1 MIVKQHILHNAC
13 WKNTCCVMDSD
24 FRMFTVE
31 LCDDTTG
38 MVVYPG
44 FVSSTV
50 CIYIYILSNKL
61 TWMAGKSPNVF
72 HRKCSYSCLVGIF
85 QPVLFSFSF
94 FLSID
99 QLWKH
104 ALRFLPRR
112 LSVTLDIPDIPTLR
126 FFFGTY
132 DIWSTLECKFPL
144 PRMARHY

>member
-50 CIYIYILSNKL
+50 CIYIYIYILSNKL

-72 HRKCSYSCLVGIF
+72 HRKYSYSCLVGIF

-94 FLSID
+94 FFVY
-99 QLWKH
+99 
-104 ALRFLPRR
+104 R
-112 LSVTLDIPDIPTLR
+112 
-126 FFFGTY
+126 
-132 DIWSTLECKFPL
+132 STLEKCPKIPAQVAI
-144 PRMARHY
+144 RDTWHTRHPNVEILFRDLWYLVNIGMQVPPS